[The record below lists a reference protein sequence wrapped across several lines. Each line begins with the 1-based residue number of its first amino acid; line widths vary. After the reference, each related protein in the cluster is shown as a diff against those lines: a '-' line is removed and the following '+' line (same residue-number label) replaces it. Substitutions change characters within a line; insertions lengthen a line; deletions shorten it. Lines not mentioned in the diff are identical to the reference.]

1 VFGLEGVFEGM
12 CGDLL
17 ITTMAQ
23 YLNCMHLSGNCGI
36 LVIPGT
42 DSETRKMHS
51 QGEAM
56 TRLEKQVK
64 ENEHEIDG
72 LKERLRSV
80 VVSVDEE
87 EKGPT
92 Q

>member
-1 VFGLEGVFEGM
+1 VWRSVNHYNGPVLE
-12 CGDLL
+12 L
-17 ITTMAQ
+17 
-23 YLNCMHLSGNCGI
+23 
-36 LVIPGT
+36 
-42 DSETRKMHS
+42 KMHS